1 MTNDSSASTP
11 AHPRRS
17 SPYTIASYSFL
28 ILTLLLFLL
37 TSVSLDSWLAQL
49 SLSAQRWLVFL
60 LLIVPPVLG
69 VLMGLLAVVRQPQ
82 RRLAA
87 VGGIILNGLVATF
100 FLALLAIAG

>member
-1 MTNDSSASTP
+1 
-11 AHPRRS
+11 
-17 SPYTIASYSFL
+17 L

-49 SLSAQRWLVFL
+49 SLTAQRWLVFL

-82 RRLAA
+82 RWLGALAA
-87 VGGIILNGLVATF
+87 IILNALVVTF
-100 FLALLAIAG
+100 FLALLAMAG

>member
-1 MTNDSSASTP
+1 MTDDSSASTP

-17 SPYTIASYSFL
+17 SSYTIASYSLL

-49 SLSAQRWLVFL
+49 SLTAQRWLVFL
-60 LLIVPPVLG
+60 LLIAPPVLG

-87 VGGIILNGLVATF
+87 VGGIILNALVATF
-100 FLALLAIAG
+100 FLALLA